1 MMLSTTDRIG
11 ELQNVEHHGLVT
23 AEVVVGANVVRDL
36 WASLT
41 DTFGGRS
48 NSYEAVMRQGKEAV
62 VREISRAGAARGAN
76 AVVAIRIEVSP
87 ANKGTIFII
96 SAYGTAVT
104 AG

>member
-1 MMLSTTDRIG
+1 MWLSTTERIG
-11 ELQNVEHHGLVT
+11 TLENLEHHGMVS
-23 AEVVVGANVVRDL
+23 AEVVVGANVVRDF

-62 VREISRAGAARGAN
+62 LRELARAGSGKGAN

-87 ANKGTIFII
+87 ANKGTIFIV